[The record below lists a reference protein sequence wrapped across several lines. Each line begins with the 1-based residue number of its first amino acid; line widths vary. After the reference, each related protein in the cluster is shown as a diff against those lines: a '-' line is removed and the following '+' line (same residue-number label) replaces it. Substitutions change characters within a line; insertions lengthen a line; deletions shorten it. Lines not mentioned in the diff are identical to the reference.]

1 MEFLTILNN
10 IFMTI
15 ANFLAE
21 TAGEVVNNQ
30 EGLKVGLQAIGAG
43 IAVFTGFGAAIGEG
57 NVAAHALDAIARQPE
72 MAGDIRTT
80 MLIGQAVS
88 ETTGIYGFIIA
99 ILLVF
104 A

>member
-10 IFMTI
+10 VFMTI
-15 ANFLAE
+15 SAFLAE
-21 TAGEVVNNQ
+21 TPGLEV
-30 EGLKVGLQAIGAG
+30 GLKAIGAG
-43 IAVFTGFGAAIGEG
+43 LAVFTGFGAAIGEG

-104 A
+104 